1 MAPKLPPPANTKAVF
16 AGPAWSDTDKVLFA
30 PAVDALTKS
39 YATFGCVYS
48 NGKRGCAIKIGC
60 EDTIVIPERT
70 GRVQRPTLRPSF
82 RDGPKDQTRKDRKST
97 RLNSSHQII
106 TLSLHDALPIYTD
119 KVLFAP
125 AVDALTKSY
134 ATFGCVYS
142 NGKRGCAIKIGCEDT
157 IVIPERT
164 GRVQRP
170 TLRPSFRDG
179 PKDQTR

>member
-82 RDGPKDQTRKDRKST
+82 RDGPKDQTRNEEII
-97 RLNSSHQII
+97 NSGFRVRAHARPGM
-106 TLSLHDALPIYTD
+106 TA
-119 KVLFAP
+119 
-125 AVDALTKSY
+125 
-134 ATFGCVYS
+134 G
-142 NGKRGCAIKIGCEDT
+142 NGKTYRSTHAFSTTK
-157 IVIPERT
+157 
-164 GRVQRP
+164 
-170 TLRPSFRDG
+170 
-179 PKDQTR
+179 